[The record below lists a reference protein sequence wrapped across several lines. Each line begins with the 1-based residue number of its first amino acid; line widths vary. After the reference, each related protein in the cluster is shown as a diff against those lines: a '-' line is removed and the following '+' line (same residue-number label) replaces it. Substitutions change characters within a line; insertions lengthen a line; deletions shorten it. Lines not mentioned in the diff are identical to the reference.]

1 MNWSQMVLVGRVVR
15 PHGLRGQV
23 VIAPETDFGDE
34 RFAPGARVF
43 RLQGGSVD
51 GLTVT
56 ESFPQATRSGGG
68 DRWVVGFADVNS
80 VDEAEALRGTEL
92 RIPEDARMPLG
103 PDEYYLYDLV
113 GCEVRTKAGG
123 TVGRVQAVYTG
134 AGGALLGV
142 DRDGAEVL
150 VPLVKA
156 MCPEID
162 VAARRIVVDPPEG
175 LLEVNA
181 PAKAGEKPGGKN
193 R

>member
-1 MNWSQMVLVGRVVR
+1 MDWASMVQVGLVVR

-23 VIAPETDFGDE
+23 VIAPDTDFGDE
-34 RFAPGARVF
+34 RFAVGAQVWRKS
-43 RLQGGSVD
+43 GGNPMA
-51 GLTVT
+51 LTVT
-56 ESFPQATRSGGG
+56 DSHPQS
-68 DRWVVGFADVNS
+68 DRWVVAFEGVTS
-80 VDEAEALRGTEL
+80 VEEAEALRGVEL
-92 RIPEDARMPLG
+92 RIPEQSRMPLG

-113 GCEVRTKAGG
+113 GCQVRTGAGVE
-123 TVGRVQAVYTG
+123 VGLVKAVYTG

-162 VAARRIVVDPPEG
+162 VVGRRIVVDPPEG
-175 LLEVNA
+175 LLDVNA
-181 PAKAGEKPGGKN
+181 PAAKEPKEKSGSKEAS